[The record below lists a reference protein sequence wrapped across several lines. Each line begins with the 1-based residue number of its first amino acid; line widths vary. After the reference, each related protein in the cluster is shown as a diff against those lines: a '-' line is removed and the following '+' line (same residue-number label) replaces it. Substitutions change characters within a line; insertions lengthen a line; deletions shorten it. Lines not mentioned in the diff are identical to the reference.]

1 MSSSAEAGRTSSGMQ
16 LLAQDYGEILA
27 ALEASTESKGHERRT
42 AARME
47 VQAQVKIVPFGDGRP
62 GTPYTC
68 LTRDLSFKG
77 IGLLQGRQ
85 SARGSQFILYLPR
98 KEDAAPLALV
108 CSVMFCRELADGL
121 FNIGAAFVAPYDPT
135 SPTGIKTRARTATSA
150 AETELDRI
158 RQSIL
163 G

>member
-1 MSSSAEAGRTSSGMQ
+1 MSDQGRASSIQ
-16 LLAQDYGEILA
+16 LVAQDYGDILA
-27 ALEASTESKGHERRT
+27 ALQSATDTKGHERRT

-47 VQAQVKIVPFGDGRP
+47 VQAQVKVMPYRDGKTDKPF
-62 GTPYTC
+62 TS

-85 SARGSQFILYLPR
+85 SARGSQFVIELPR
-98 KEDAAPLALV
+98 RNGESLAML
-108 CSVMFCRELADGL
+108 CTVMFCRELADGV
-121 FNIGAAFVAPYDPT
+121 FNIGASFNGVYDPNG
-135 SPTGIKTRARTATSA
+135 PA
-150 AETELDRI
+150 AELKRRSSGGGESELDRI